1 MLNRSMVMRKITL
14 AFLIVW
20 SISGCARRPKTA
32 NVSAASM
39 AAVTEAENDF
49 GFRLLRTLT
58 PEHAP
63 ANIIVSPFS
72 ASEALTMTYNGAGGD
87 TRKAM
92 AQTLGIASIGSD
104 TVNSANRQLLISL
117 HQSLQRRG
125 FLNRLFHRRRNRK
138 AWVAIANALWI
149 EKTFSVN
156 RDFVAL
162 NQDFYGAGVQ
172 SVDFIGDP
180 ERATDEIN
188 AWVKRNTQGKIP
200 SIVEGLKRD
209 TKLVLTDAVCFKGR
223 WKVPFDP
230 RSTSPRAFFLLDG
243 KSVMTP
249 MMMTPY
255 PWKAYPYL
263 ETNSFQAVRLP
274 YTNPRFVMYV
284 FLPREK
290 DGLREFLGSL
300 DHQHW
305 KDWTA
310 GFKPTEGTIFLPKF
324 QLRYGNKL
332 NDALSA
338 MGMAEAFNPQAANFS
353 EIAANSSRMEP
364 WQPLYISDVEH
375 KTFVKIDE
383 LGTEAA
389 AASAVVVMIPL
400 AAVGSWPPPFQMIV
414 DHPFLFAIAEQQS
427 GAILFVGT
435 VTDPSHRD

>member
-1 MLNRSMVMRKITL
+1 MLNGSMVMRKITL

-20 SISGCARRPKTA
+20 SISGCASRPKTA

-162 NQDFYGAGVQ
+162 NQDFMEPGSKA
-172 SVDFIGDP
+172 SISS
-180 ERATDEIN
+180 ATRS
-188 AWVKRNTQGKIP
+188 AP
-200 SIVEGLKRD
+200 
-209 TKLVLTDAVCFKGR
+209 LT
-223 WKVPFDP
+223 
-230 RSTSPRAFFLLDG
+230 RSTPG
-243 KSVMTP
+243 
-249 MMMTPY
+249 
-255 PWKAYPYL
+255 
-263 ETNSFQAVRLP
+263 
-274 YTNPRFVMYV
+274 
-284 FLPREK
+284 
-290 DGLREFLGSL
+290 
-300 DHQHW
+300 
-305 KDWTA
+305 
-310 GFKPTEGTIFLPKF
+310 
-324 QLRYGNKL
+324 
-332 NDALSA
+332 
-338 MGMAEAFNPQAANFS
+338 
-353 EIAANSSRMEP
+353 
-364 WQPLYISDVEH
+364 
-375 KTFVKIDE
+375 
-383 LGTEAA
+383 
-389 AASAVVVMIPL
+389 
-400 AAVGSWPPPFQMIV
+400 
-414 DHPFLFAIAEQQS
+414 
-427 GAILFVGT
+427 
-435 VTDPSHRD
+435 